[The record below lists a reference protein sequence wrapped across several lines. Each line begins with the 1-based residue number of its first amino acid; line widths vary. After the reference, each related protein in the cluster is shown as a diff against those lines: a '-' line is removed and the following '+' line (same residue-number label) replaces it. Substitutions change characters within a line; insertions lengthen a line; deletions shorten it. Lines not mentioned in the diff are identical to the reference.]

1 MGLTQ
6 DMSGLLELYAEIIF
20 LLAYLAA
27 IIYSAIYFCP
37 VLGIWTWALILIELA
52 PEIIVAVRVND
63 MREKIHIES
72 LMQPFSYD
80 NFQENIDEYVKA
92 NKKAE

>member
-37 VLGIWTWALILIELA
+37 VLGIWTWALIGIELA
-52 PEIIVAVRVND
+52 PEIIVAVHVND
-63 MREKIHIES
+63 VREKIHIEG
-72 LMQPFSYD
+72 LMQSYSNVD
-80 NFQENIDEYVKA
+80 IEQKIIDYVQDQ
-92 NKKAE
+92 KKSQ